1 MARKTFEIEEIKVI
15 KHKIPVTEHTLPE
28 TLRKFG
34 YTREGSRG
42 SYLAWRADMS
52 NKEREEAAQTIINDM
67 ADNVIVKT
75 VAIIGRSSTTDCIA
89 FNVPVQC
96 RWSASGDPGFKVVCR
111 TFMFDKPSTGEFTF
125 AETQEIEY
133 VSPDSSFGRCI
144 TRQTFRNLVKRYTK
158 SDDPKAIKILETIK

>member
-15 KHKIPVTEHTLPE
+15 KHKIPVTKHKLPE
-28 TLRKFG
+28 TLRKFA

-42 SYLAWRADMS
+42 SYLAWRSDMS

-75 VAIIGRSSTTDCIA
+75 VAIIGSSSTIDGIE
-89 FNVPVQC
+89 FSVPVQC

-111 TFMFDKPSTGEFTF
+111 TFMFDKPSTGKFTF
-125 AETQEIEY
+125 TETQETEY

-158 SDDPKAIKILETIK
+158 SDDPKAIKILDTIK

>member
-15 KHKIPVTEHTLPE
+15 KHKIPVTEHKLPE
-28 TLRKFG
+28 TLRKFAC
-34 YTREGSRG
+34 TRDGSHG
-42 SYLAWRADMS
+42 SYLDWREDMS
-52 NKEREEAAQTIINDM
+52 SKEREEAAQTIINDM

-75 VAIIGRSSTTDCIA
+75 VAIIGRRSTTDGIE

-96 RWSASGDPGFKVVCR
+96 RWHDAGRPYFKVVCR

-125 AETQEIEY
+125 TETQETEH
-133 VSPDSSFGRCI
+133 VGPDSSFDRCI

-158 SDDPKAIKILETIK
+158 SDDPKAIKILDTIK

>member
-15 KHKIPVTEHTLPE
+15 KHKIPVTEHKLPKS
-28 TLRKFG
+28 LRKFA

-75 VAIIGRSSTTDCIA
+75 VAIIDSRSTIDGIE

-96 RWSASGDPGFKVVCR
+96 RWSASGEPGFKVVCR
-111 TFMFDKPSTGEFTF
+111 TFMFDKPSTGESTFT
-125 AETQEIEY
+125 ETQEIEY

>member
-1 MARKTFEIEEIKVI
+1 MARKTFEIEEIKVV
-15 KHKIPVTEHTLPE
+15 KHKIPVAEHTLPE
-28 TLRKFG
+28 TLRKFA

-42 SYLAWRADMS
+42 SYLAWRMDMS

-75 VAIIGRSSTTDCIA
+75 VAIIGSSSTIDGIE

-125 AETQEIEY
+125 TETQEIEY